1 MKLGKYFLF
10 GITTSNIF
18 CCGSCKDDQ
27 NGKLDSIIKKVNAID
42 FKNLKIVTNVEGAD
56 NYHVNVSEVGD
67 KHGKSDG
74 IHYNT
79 IVDITKDVKDVL
91 SSIFNYY
98 LETAKYQDIGKILE
112 KLMNQIDQKL
122 REKLTFNLTHEMSK
136 AITVELTFK
145 PKNGICIKDIILGG
159 LTLEDFSNPKSSLQ
173 RKVDKNKMLSL
184 LNSLIESM
192 NIKLYIDDA
201 LAKSTDRLVL
211 RNKKVTDENT
221 MYSSVAGKPDDKNLF
236 KILEVVFGEDVRNEF
251 ANLFAWASSLEEK
264 NKKGGNIEKE
274 EEAAFKSKSDKLLKS
289 LSSVPII
296 GGEKGGIG
304 IIFSI
309 SRKFV
314 IYKC

>member
-1 MKLGKYFLF
+1 MKSGKYFLF
-10 GITTSNIF
+10 VITTSNIF
-18 CCGSCKDDQ
+18 CCGSCKDDE

-42 FKNLKIVTNVEGAD
+42 FKNLKIVTTVDGAN
-56 NYHVNVSEVGD
+56 NYYANVSKVGD
-67 KHGKSDG
+67 KHGKSGG

-112 KLMNQIDQKL
+112 KLRNQLVQKL
-122 REKLTFNLTHEMSK
+122 QEKLTFDLTHEMSK

-159 LTLEDFSNPKSSLQ
+159 LTLEDFSNPESSLR

-201 LAKSTDRLVL
+201 LAKSEDRFAL

-221 MYSSVAGKPDDKNLF
+221 MYSSFTRKPDDAMP
-236 KILEVVFGEDVRNEF
+236 KILGLVFGEEEYNKF
-251 ANLFAWASSLEEK
+251 ANLSAWASDLEKK
-264 NKKGGNIEKE
+264 NKKGENIENEK
-274 EEAAFKSKSDKLLKS
+274 AAFKLKSDELLKD

-304 IIFSI
+304 IIFSL